1 MAHVLKDRMAAQ
13 HDSHLT
19 LDDVFWLMYHH
30 EVPGVG
36 KLKLIRCRLETCA
49 ECRTAC
55 PGLLELMDSG
65 QLPEDLGF
73 YDLHL
78 FYSAQE
84 AGKVWATLEGSG
96 PELLRRRLQVE
107 PATYGLVALLAEEA
121 HQQASID
128 VDRALLLAEAALEMA
143 HRLKVLPQRTVDGF
157 DYRCLEAE
165 ARTEML
171 GWCHGVLANAQR
183 KHLQYLEAER
193 NFQKALALLEE
204 VDQPLFLA
212 TARVLSMRASLL
224 MDIRLLDEAIDC
236 LADAQWALH
245 AGHPDAERLGAEVA
259 IKHSLALGLA
269 NRETEALHAIEQVVR
284 KREVIPPRLRLFL
297 QHRLCEQQLLSGDI
311 AGCRDELPFLRDL
324 CADCGKGLD
333 QVRVEWLEA
342 RLQAAMGGLESALAA
357 FHTLQ
362 KRFLEAG
369 ALHEAGSL
377 ALEIAGVLLRIDCP
391 EETAAHAQRALAVF
405 APLQVRDEMIGA
417 LTLLVQ
423 ATERGKLTQELVGS
437 LLRYAQG
444 GHPPGREAWE
454 W

>member
-1 MAHVLKDRMAAQ
+1 MAAQ

-36 KLKLIRCRLETCA
+36 KLKLIRCRLESCA

-204 VDQPLFLA
+204 VDSSLFLGK
-212 TARVLSMRASLL
+212 ARVLSMRASLL
-224 MDIRLLDEAIDC
+224 IDNRLLDEAIDC
-236 LADAQWALH
+236 LADARWALH
-245 AGHPDAERLGAEVA
+245 DAHPNAGRLGAEIA
-259 IKHSLALGLA
+259 IVHSIALGA
-269 NRETEALHAIEQVVR
+269 AGRHASAVAVAVAAQE
-284 KREVIPPRLRLFL
+284 EGGDCLPTRLRFAL
-297 QHRLCEQQLLSGDI
+297 
-311 AGCRDELPFLRDL
+311 AY
-324 CADCGKGLD
+324 
-333 QVRVEWLEA
+333 
-342 RLQAAMGGLESALAA
+342 QAAMERLATGDWAVARDDLPQVKELLREGGRLADGLRVRWLEERIRAAEGDLKTALGG
-357 FHTLQ
+357 FRDLQ
-362 KRFLEAG
+362 RQFLEEKM
-369 ALHEAGSL
+369 LHEAGSL
-377 ALEIAGVLLRIDCP
+377 ALEIAGVLLALDRP
-391 EETAAHAQRALAVF
+391 EETVSHAREALAVF
-405 APLQVRDEMIGA
+405 APLQVKDEMVAALTFLVQGATSGA
-417 LTLLVQ
+417 LT
-423 ATERGKLTQELVGS
+423 QEVVNT

-444 GHPPGREAWE
+444 GHPPKREAWT

>member
-1 MAHVLKDRMAAQ
+1 MAAQ

-107 PATYGLVALLAEEA
+107 SATYGLVALLAEEA

-128 VDRALLLAEAALEMA
+128 VDRALLLGEAALEMA

-183 KHLQYLEAER
+183 KHLRYLEAER

-236 LADAQWALH
+236 LADARWALH
-245 AGHPDAERLGAEVA
+245 GGHPDAGRLEAEIA
-259 IKHSLALGLA
+259 INQSLVLGLA
-269 NRETEALHAIEQVVR
+269 NRDTEALHAIEEVVR

-297 QHRLCEQQLLSGDI
+297 QHRLCEQQLLSGD
-311 AGCRDELPFLRDL
+311 ASGCHDELPFLRDL
-324 CADCGKGLD
+324 CADYGKGLD

-342 RLQAAMGGLESALAA
+342 RLQAAMGGLESALAGLR
-357 FHTLQ
+357 TL
-362 KRFLEAG
+362 LEHCISARAADMA
-369 ALHEAGSL
+369 ALL
-377 ALEIAGVLLRIDCP
+377 ALEVAAILLALKRSD
-391 EETAAHAQRALAVF
+391 EAREHASRAFTLLSA
-405 APLQVRDEMIGA
+405 LQLKAESLGA
-417 LTLLVQ
+417 LTLLVVAAKQ
-423 ATERGKLTQELVGS
+423 GRLNEALIRS

-444 GHPPGREAWE
+444 GPSPGREAWA